1 LIKSMIEMES
11 STFNFDP
18 LAKTYD
24 RWYDTAEGAM
34 YDRLEKQ
41 AVSELLLK
49 NVNGKKLLDVGCGT
63 GHWSNFFSQL
73 GFTVTGVDISLE
85 MIRVADKKNVRKASF
100 MVADAH
106 HLPFEDGAFDVS
118 VAITTLEFVRNPAG
132 VIHEMARCTRHSNGK
147 LILGVLN
154 YCAGIN
160 RNRKMKDNQPY
171 SNAQFF
177 SPRQLGNMLKL
188 YGEPKVFSTAFVPS
202 TNYLLFLAPILNK
215 IGRLLYLPT
224 GALNVGSVKL

>member
-1 LIKSMIEMES
+1 MIKMNPD
-11 STFNFDP
+11 TFDFDP
-18 LAKTYD
+18 LAETYD

-41 AVSELLLK
+41 TVAELLFE
-49 NVNGKKLLDVGCGT
+49 NTHGKKLLDVGCGT
-63 GHWSNFFSQL
+63 GHWSHFFSQL
-73 GFTVTGVDISLE
+73 GFTVTGVDISTE
-85 MIRVADKKNVRKASF
+85 MIRVADKKDVRTASF

-106 HLPFEDGAFDVS
+106 HLPFEDGIFDVS

-147 LILGVLN
+147 LIFGVLN
-154 YCAGIN
+154 CCASIN
-160 RNRKMKDNQPY
+160 RKRKLGGKEPY
-171 SNAQFF
+171 TRARFL
-177 SPRQLGNMLKL
+177 SPSQLRNMLEP

-202 TNYLLFLAPILNK
+202 TNCLLFLAPLLNK

-224 GALNVGSVKL
+224 GALVLGSVEL

>member
-1 LIKSMIEMES
+1 MIKMEP

-18 LAKTYD
+18 LADTYD

-63 GHWSNFFSQL
+63 GHWSNFFSQS
-73 GFTVTGVDISLE
+73 GFTVTGVDISPE
-85 MIRVADKKNVRKASF
+85 MIRVADEKNTTRASF

-106 HLPFEDGAFDVS
+106 HLPFEDALFDVS
-118 VAITTLEFVRNPAG
+118 IAITTLEFVRNPAG
-132 VIHEMARCTRHSNGK
+132 VIYEMARCTRHSNGK
-147 LILGVLN
+147 LVFGVLN
-154 YCAGIN
+154 CCARIN
-160 RNRKMKDNQPY
+160 RKRKLGGKEPY
-171 SNAQFF
+171 TNARFL
-177 SPRQLGNMLKL
+177 SLSQLRNMLEP
-188 YGEPKVFSTAFVPS
+188 YGEPKVFSTAFVP
-202 TNYLLFLAPILNK
+202 TINWLLFLAPLLNK

-224 GALNVGSVKL
+224 GALVVGSVEL